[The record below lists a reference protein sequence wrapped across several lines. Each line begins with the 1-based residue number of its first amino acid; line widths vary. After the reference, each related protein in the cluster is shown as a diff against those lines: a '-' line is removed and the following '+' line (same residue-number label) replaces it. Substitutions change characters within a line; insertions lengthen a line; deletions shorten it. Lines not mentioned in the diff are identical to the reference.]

1 MTTAEFKKSL
11 NESRPPDGVTDL
23 LRAIWYDCKGGWET
37 SQNIAQDIESNE
49 GSWVHAYLHRKEGDV
64 GNAGYWYNRAGRK
77 FPKYSL
83 DEEWAEIVGML
94 LRGNS

>member
-1 MTTAEFKKSL
+1 MTIAEFKKSL
-11 NESRPPDGVTDL
+11 NESQPPDGVTDL
-23 LRAIWYDCKGGWET
+23 LRAMWYDGKGDWET
-37 SQNIAQDIESNE
+37 SHNIAQEIHSNE

-77 FPKYSL
+77 FPKHSL
-83 DEEWAEIVGML
+83 EEEWEEIVGVL